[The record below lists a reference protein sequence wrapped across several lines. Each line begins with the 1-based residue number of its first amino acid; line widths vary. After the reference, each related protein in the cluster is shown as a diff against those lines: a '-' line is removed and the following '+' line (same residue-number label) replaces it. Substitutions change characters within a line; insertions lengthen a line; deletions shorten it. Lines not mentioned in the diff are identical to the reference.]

1 MTAWNIPPMSQF
13 FQFTCPNIR
22 SLKPLPFLASHQQ
35 SWPFTKA
42 FKMLWP
48 SSVGKVDVEILVYSC
63 SRNLTIATWRR
74 EARKPCQ
81 TQCCEPD
88 VCRNGI
94 SNDCRCEGGDLG
106 LSCYVVTLPFMLCCY
121 LTIQFCRTQS
131 ATNCKSILQQSIS
144 EPIRNI
150 NTLNQA
156 ILSLSK
162 KIPLLKTRREGNY
175 LCFKEMFMRWTTE
188 AAWRIYTFTI
198 RKKKNSNLLWLVP
211 TIPTFLESPVLASKG
226 FWRHTD

>member
-1 MTAWNIPPMSQF
+1 MSQF
-13 FQFTCPNIR
+13 FHFTSPNIR

-48 SSVGKVDVEILVYSC
+48 SSVGQVDVEILLYSC
-63 SRNLTIATWRR
+63 SHNLTIVTWQR

-81 TQCCEPD
+81 PQCCVPD

-94 SNDCRCEGGDLG
+94 YNDCRCERGWSG
-106 LSCYVVTLPFMLCCY
+106 PFMLCCY
-121 LTIQFCRTQS
+121 FTIQFCTTQS
-131 ATNCKSILQQSIS
+131 ATNCKSILQQSIT

-150 NTLNQA
+150 STLNQA
-156 ILSLSK
+156 IPSLSK

-175 LCFKEMFMRWTTE
+175 LCFK
-188 AAWRIYTFTI
+188 
-198 RKKKNSNLLWLVP
+198 
-211 TIPTFLESPVLASKG
+211 
-226 FWRHTD
+226 